1 MKTYPRIQKHFL
13 ESKTRPR
20 IQKQFQESKILT
32 GIQNIFEIWDGFL
45 DSGKCFWIVI
55 VIRRKMSTIFCG
67 HGVIVSTAKNA
78 AWYLSSIVTTR
89 GFTHLE
95 VIKNKMRSKTFRV
108 LTLESI
114 RR

>member
-1 MKTYPRIQKHFL
+1 M
-13 ESKTRPR
+13 
-20 IQKQFQESKILT
+20 
-32 GIQNIFEIWDGFL
+32 D
-45 DSGKCFWIVI
+45 CVI

-95 VIKNKMRSKTFRV
+95 VIKNKMRSKTFSSTYVR
-108 LTLESI
+108 I
-114 RR
+114 D